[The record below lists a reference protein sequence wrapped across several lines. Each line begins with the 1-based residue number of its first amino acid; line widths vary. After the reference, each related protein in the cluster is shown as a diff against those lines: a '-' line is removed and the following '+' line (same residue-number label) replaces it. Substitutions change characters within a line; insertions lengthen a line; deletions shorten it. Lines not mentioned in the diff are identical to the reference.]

1 MADVACTVNPALAI
15 VSLKLSYVL
24 HY

>member
-1 MADVACTVNPALAI
+1 MADVACTVNLALAI
-15 VSLKLSYVL
+15 VSLKLSHVL